1 MHSIFTEENLLTFCA
16 AARCGS
22 FSKAAIELGLTTSA
36 VSYAIKRLEAG
47 LDATLFTRNTR
58 HIELTEAGGY
68 FYRKATELLNHF
80 DDTRHAID
88 TIARGVEARVRIC
101 INQLLYTPQHTA
113 RLLQVLKQHF
123 PTSQITIIS
132 EVYNGVWD
140 AFINHQVNIAI
151 GAPDTLLSGG
161 GIDYTDIGVIRWVFA
176 IAPDHPLARLPEPL
190 PEHLLRQYPNIMVE
204 DTAHTI
210 NKKVGWLLHGQ
221 ESILVPDFNTK
232 CQCQIQGDGIGFL
245 PEYMARNASE
255 AGRLVM
261 RKIRNP
267 RQDSPM
273 LLASRRATSG
283 YVTQWIRQQF
293 LPGGI
298 LAQIYRDLLH
308 PQGSDIA
315 NKESAARKRYQ
326 GN

>member
-1 MHSIFTEENLLTFCA
+1 
-16 AARCGS
+16 
-22 FSKAAIELGLTTSA
+22 
-36 VSYAIKRLEAG
+36 
-47 LDATLFTRNTR
+47 
-58 HIELTEAGGY
+58 
-68 FYRKATELLNHF
+68 
-80 DDTRHAID
+80 
-88 TIARGVEARVRIC
+88 
-101 INQLLYTPQHTA
+101 
-113 RLLQVLKQHF
+113 
-123 PTSQITIIS
+123 
-132 EVYNGVWD
+132 
-140 AFINHQVNIAI
+140 
-151 GAPDTLLSGG
+151 
-161 GIDYTDIGVIRWVFA
+161 
-176 IAPDHPLARLPEPL
+176 
-190 PEHLLRQYPNIMVE
+190 
-204 DTAHTI
+204 
-210 NKKVGWLLHGQ
+210 
-221 ESILVPDFNTK
+221 
-232 CQCQIQGDGIGFL
+232 
-245 PEYMARNASE
+245 MARNASE